1 MLKYITILC
10 LVWLPAI
17 ASCRTID
24 VRLPSYAGR
33 EYSCSLFEG
42 AKQDTIAKGT
52 LDADGTAVI
61 RLSGNYR
68 GVARFSVK
76 DAERVWNVVVEEAA
90 PSGSP
95 QGGGQEAAL
104 LIEEGSENSF
114 LLRSMERQN
123 SIIREYLDA
132 TNVMQRQSIEAE
144 YKAFRKEITDSPLY
158 AARLLEILNLL
169 TGVGSSFTITE
180 EEMLEEQYAFVVD
193 QLDFI
198 DLYSSGFWE
207 PVFELWMQQSY
218 ARDTVLVAD
227 ARRMIDSCGH
237 DIPVRREVTQ
247 AIIRMFSKYA
257 KDNLLAELGVE
268 YLTMPLNG
276 QAAPEIVQE
285 GTDTAALVPV
295 SSLIVFYETGCGNC
309 HYELEQLKEKYKLL
323 TDNNIRVISIAA
335 DIDKDLFEATAHS
348 LPWTDK
354 LCDLKGF
361 EGENFRHY
369 GIVGTPT
376 YILTDSEGIV
386 RGRYAQLKKLLP

>member
-10 LVWLPAI
+10 FVWLPVI

-52 LDADGTAVI
+52 LDADGKAVI

-68 GVARFSVK
+68 GVACFSVK
-76 DAERVWNVVVEEAA
+76 DSAKVWNIVVSGDEDICMSEEGTLLFE
-90 PSGSP
+90 GSP
-95 QGGGQEAAL
+95 
-104 LIEEGSENSF
+104 ENNF

-123 SIIREYLDA
+123 NIIQKYVDA
-132 TNVMQRQSIEAE
+132 TNVMQRQSIETE

-218 ARDTVLVAD
+218 AKDTVLVAD

-285 GTDTAALVPV
+285 DTATLVPV

-323 TDNNIRVISIAA
+323 RDNNIRVISIAA
-335 DIDKDLFEATAHS
+335 DIDKDIFEATAHS